1 VSATRKADRYVTED
15 VIERH
20 LLREVKKLRGI
31 TFKMLFRRGWP
42 DRLVLLP
49 GRWMFIELK
58 RPKGGRF
65 EPLQL
70 RTHARLRAQGY
81 EVHVCYTKEQVDVVL
96 SYL

>member
-1 VSATRKADRYVTED
+1 VSATKKDDRYVTED

-20 LLREVKKLRGI
+20 LLKRVKELKGI
-31 TFKMLFRRGWP
+31 TFKMMLMRGWP

-49 GRWMFIELK
+49 GRWCFMELK

-70 RTHARLRAQGY
+70 RMHDKLRARGFM
-81 EVHVCYTKEQVDVVL
+81 VFVCKTKEEVDVAL
-96 SYL
+96 SSL